1 MAAGRAPE
9 HMSGFWS
16 KVGTRSV
23 PPLYLAREFAGG
35 RGGVSRTANER
46 MKVTTVYTR
55 RRGARPFGIA
65 LAALVAMGAA
75 LTGPPTLASA
85 SSGDL
90 QLGSSQFG
98 SSGGEQPPLPE
109 IPPPSA
115 AEIRLDEA
123 RNFRDIG
130 GYRTTD
136 GRTVRTGLVFRS
148 NKLSSLNETDLAK
161 LTAANLT
168 LDVDLR
174 NASERAEDPDR
185 IPAGGSPTR
194 SPTSSV
200 SNTASRS
207 TSSFPLTLGRA
218 LIDGAV
224 KGTSNIGQSIG
235 YPFMVNYRGSDVAF
249 RDLLTAIANNS
260 DGATVY
266 HCSAGK
272 DRTGWGGTAILL
284 TILGVPREFISADFM
299 ASNTY
304 LGRDDAV
311 DLSWLDA
318 AYAQVDR
325 LYGGMDTYV
334 REGLGVDQA
343 LSTLCAPSFSS
354 KRSSTPGFLLLGPSS
369 VPVRPV
375 VAGARDCVAPL
386 LGGWARGFLAVCDH
400 QVAQELGAQESR
412 LVMDSTLANWSA
424 SNREPRGFLPSFR
437 RCPVHCG

>member
-1 MAAGRAPE
+1 M
-9 HMSGFWS
+9 
-16 KVGTRSV
+16 
-23 PPLYLAREFAGG
+23 
-35 RGGVSRTANER
+35 
-46 MKVTTVYTR
+46 TTVYTR

-75 LTGPPTLASA
+75 LTGPTLASA

-98 SSGGEQPPLPE
+98 SSGEQPPLPE

-185 IPAGGSPTR
+185 IPAGVTYQVADV
-194 SPTSSV
+194 V
-200 SNTASRS
+200 SIEHGIA
-207 TSSFPLTLGRA
+207 FHEFVPLTLGRA

-272 DRTGWGGTAILL
+272 DRTGWGTAILL
-284 TILGVPREFISADFM
+284 TILGVPREVISGDFM

-334 REGLGVDQA
+334 REGLGVDQGTVDSLRA
-343 LSTLCAPSFSS
+343 
-354 KRSSTPGFLLLGPSS
+354 KLLL
-369 VPVRPV
+369 
-375 VAGARDCVAPL
+375 
-386 LGGWARGFLAVCDH
+386 
-400 QVAQELGAQESR
+400 
-412 LVMDSTLANWSA
+412 
-424 SNREPRGFLPSFR
+424 
-437 RCPVHCG
+437 